1 MPAVRRACPICQ
13 TTTFETY
20 CPRCRPMHII
30 VRTLTIG
37 ELRVRLRRTAG
48 SADLIRKSI
57 AALEGVQP

>member
-1 MPAVRRACPICQ
+1 MPAVKRACPICS
-13 TTTFETY
+13 TVSFDTY
-20 CPRCRPMHII
+20 CPRCRPMKII

-57 AALEGVQP
+57 AALEGMQP